1 MLNEVLKACEKRYLL
16 MQKLIKKTRN
26 KRPDGCILGSYKF
39 LYEVSQVSSK
49 PERQC
54 KKGIDFAFD
63 FGC

>member
-1 MLNEVLKACEKRYLL
+1 

-39 LYEVSQVSSK
+39 LYEVSQVPSK
-49 PERQC
+49 PEIQC